1 MNVQIAENGISKED
15 IEKEI
20 EDKNNKLRKEIE
32 ERENTL
38 LSKC

>member
-1 MNVQIAENGISKED
+1 MNVENGISKED

-32 ERENTL
+32 ERENIL

>member
-1 MNVQIAENGISKED
+1 MNVQIVENGISKED

-38 LSKC
+38 LLKC